1 MEISNL
7 FALCRL
13 LSEQF
18 LIRGREGN
26 GREGKEITL
35 LVILDECV
43 ECNDCQAFLFNL
55 ASSLESGE
63 LQDEPCAILEK
74 AAGISAL

>member
-1 MEISNL
+1 MSFVKWAISHS
-7 FALCRL
+7 R
-13 LSEQF
+13 EG
-18 LIRGREGN
+18 REWKRREGN